1 MDAAAQ
7 GGGSWS
13 LWAIIRLDKPVSE
26 ATTLLSCVTLDML
39 VDHSQ
44 PLMQTFQPSKS
55 WSL

>member
-13 LWAIIRLDKPVSE
+13 LWAIIRLDKPVSG